1 MFANIIPPQRSARL
15 VDTAGLAEGDEWC
28 SVDQR
33 TFASRTVP
41 DIHVLGDAIIVGA
54 MPKSGISANSQ
65 AKVCAHAI
73 VSLLAGGEPPE
84 PAFINTCYSLLSADY
99 GISVA
104 AVYRLDENGEIA
116 SIPGSGGT
124 SPADA
129 TDEFRQAEA
138 EFAEGWYAGIT
149 ADMFG

>member
-1 MFANIIPPQRSARL
+1 MRSCPCLPAR
-15 VDTAGLAEGDEWC
+15 
-28 SVDQR
+28 
-33 TFASRTVP
+33 
-41 DIHVLGDAIIVGA
+41 
-54 MPKSGISANSQ
+54 K
-65 AKVCAHAI
+65 
-73 VSLLAGGEPPE
+73 PPE

-104 AVYRLDENGEIA
+104 AVYRLDEKGEIA

-124 SPADA
+124 SPTDA
-129 TDEFRQAEA
+129 SDEFRLAEA